1 MLRFHVLVHGRS
13 GGAAGPLC
21 VTFDAAFAELSAFP
35 RMFIEPDGSFV
46 WTGATTGGEAW
57 QVDGNLFDRGESLA
71 YVELKGHCPEAQF
84 DMLLKALGG
93 PGLSLLFQLPEQGM
107 LLEEESF
114 RLLAAG
120 GAAPKRS

>member
-13 GGAAGPLC
+13 GEAAGPLG
-21 VTFDAAFAELSAFP
+21 VTFDAAYEALAVLS

-46 WTGATTGGEAW
+46 WTGVTIEGEAW
-57 QVDGNLFDRGESLA
+57 QVDGNLIDRGESLA

-84 DMLLKALGG
+84 DMLLKALGW
-93 PGLSLLFQLPEQGM
+93 PGESLLFQLVEQGV

-120 GAAPKRS
+120 GAAAKPS